1 MVKILIVLILAP
13 VLLKIVVLLIKRG
26 LLHRKIVKACKTL
39 NVTVKK
45 SAPWFKSVF
54 MVRGSTDYVIDDKI
68 KVSVLT
74 LPYRNA
80 RFHFVPDKRLVEVYI
95 SLFQSFLIGRTTYK
109 PVATIRNTFKFAQ
122 FNVCL
127 DAEDGFKHIMLVY
140 PVAREVTCVKGNCV
154 EQLYNGDEIKG
165 GIVFNT
171 SSFFFEHLEQYL
183 SDSAE

>member
-1 MVKILIVLILAP
+1 MVKFLIVLILAP
-13 VLLKIVVLLIKRG
+13 VLLKIAVLLIKRG
-26 LLHRKIVKACKTL
+26 LLHRKIVKVCKKL
-39 NVTVKK
+39 NVSVR
-45 SAPWFKSVF
+45 SVSPWFKSIFVI
-54 MVRGSTDYVIDDKI
+54 RGKSDYVIGDKI

-80 RFHFVPDKRLVEVYI
+80 RFHFVPDKRMVEVYV
-95 SLFQSFLIGRTTYK
+95 SLFQAYLIGRGTYK

-140 PVAREVTCVKGNCV
+140 PVAREVTCVKGNSV
-154 EQLYNGDEIKG
+154 EQLYNGDEIKD

-171 SSFFFEHLEQYL
+171 SSFFFQQLEQYL
-183 SDSAE
+183 SDSEK